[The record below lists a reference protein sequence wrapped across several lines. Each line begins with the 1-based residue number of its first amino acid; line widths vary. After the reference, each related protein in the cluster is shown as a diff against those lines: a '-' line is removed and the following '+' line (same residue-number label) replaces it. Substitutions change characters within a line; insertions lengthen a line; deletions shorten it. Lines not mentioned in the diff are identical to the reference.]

1 MGRIGNPSYNH
12 QVQEDRGGH
21 RKPDSVEPLTGRLHA
36 QPKARMIIFLGRQS
50 PGASSDLPGS
60 RNGSGRS
67 VNDRHNETRR
77 INRLASSRRPLCSLI
92 WSCSRWGLPSQTG
105 HPACW

>member
-1 MGRIGNPSYNH
+1 
-12 QVQEDRGGH
+12 
-21 RKPDSVEPLTGRLHA
+21 
-36 QPKARMIIFLGRQS
+36 MIIFLGRQS

-67 VNDRHNETRR
+67 VNGWQNETPRM
-77 INRLASSRRPLCSLI
+77 NRFVTLSQPLCSLI
-92 WSCSRWGLPSQTG
+92 WSCSRWGLPSQAG